1 MRKFTVIYEPIKD
14 KDFDIGYYY
23 AHIPALGL
31 TTHGFGLD
39 GAKAAASELL
49 DVWVDDS
56 IDEKNDI
63 FVSTLEVA

>member
-14 KDFDIGYYY
+14 KNFDAGYYY

-56 IDEKNDI
+56 IDENNDI
-63 FVSTLEVA
+63 FVSTLEVV